1 MMSHSAPRS
10 RRGRIIGESYVQGFA
25 PLTNGVGEIFCLNAN
40 LGERY
45 LLTTDGLYIG
55 ALFQDTR
62 GAPDTLPEMPRR
74 GVSIN
79 GCTTGGESFGGEFFL
94 NPLDGKVYIG
104 GPVSLG
110 RETSVLGQVA
120 GLDAIRRLPDMMVTY
135 TPEQRAEAE
144 RLRAER
150 AQREA
155 AAMTL
160 AVVRLKRPVIGVPEQ
175 GDFDWNDRRVAK
187 WSFDARHAAEATW
200 AYDDENLY
208 LCVRGVPDDTPMV
221 NGGNDVN
228 TLFKTG
234 DAIEFDLRTQPS
246 RDDKEV
252 IEGDLRLVMSVFEK
266 KPVVVVYRYKAP
278 GAGNPVVFSSPVGK
292 LQVDQVAVL
301 SEARAVFDR
310 HPRGYTL
317 RATVPLASLGF
328 APVAGRKYRGDIGVI
343 YSDKTGTVNELR
355 MYWANQVS
363 GMVNDLP
370 TEARIVPGT
379 WGRFVVEEEKP

>member
-1 MMSHSAPRS
+1 
-10 RRGRIIGESYVQGFA
+10 
-25 PLTNGVGEIFCLNAN
+25 
-40 LGERY
+40 
-45 LLTTDGLYIG
+45 
-55 ALFQDTR
+55 
-62 GAPDTLPEMPRR
+62 
-74 GVSIN
+74 
-79 GCTTGGESFGGEFFL
+79 
-94 NPLDGKVYIG
+94 
-104 GPVSLG
+104 
-110 RETSVLGQVA
+110 
-120 GLDAIRRLPDMMVTY
+120 
-135 TPEQRAEAE
+135 
-144 RLRAER
+144 
-150 AQREA
+150 
-155 AAMTL
+155 
-160 AVVRLKRPVIGVPEQ
+160 
-175 GDFDWNDRRVAK
+175 
-187 WSFDARHAAEATW
+187 
-200 AYDDENLY
+200 
-208 LCVRGVPDDTPMV
+208 MV